1 MIYLF
6 LPLYILTLAL
16 AYYVGYKSQKISQ
29 YYKDLAAR
37 VTTVVKRKEEEVAE
51 EEESVVIDPD
61 DIVQQTRLEQE
72 RKMRML
78 NPDEDLP
85 DL

>member
-1 MIYLF
+1 MIYLV
-6 LPLYILTLAL
+6 LPLYVLTLGI

-29 YYKDLAAR
+29 YYKELADR
-37 VTTVVKRKEEEVAE
+37 VTTVVKRKEEETAE

-72 RKMRML
+72 RKMRLL
-78 NPDEDLP
+78 NPDDEDL
-85 DL
+85 